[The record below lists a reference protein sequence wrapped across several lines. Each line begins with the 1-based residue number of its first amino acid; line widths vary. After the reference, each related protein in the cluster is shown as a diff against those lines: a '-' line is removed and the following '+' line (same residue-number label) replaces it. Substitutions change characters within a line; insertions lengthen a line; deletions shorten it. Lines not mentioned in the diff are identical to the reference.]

1 MYRGINIKHAA
12 FISFVFLAAFALLV
26 LRRPDILFN
35 AQPWA
40 EDGTVWMQGIHNN
53 GFFNTIFMPQNG
65 YYQSISKISYGI
77 GMMFGLENA
86 ALVSNIIAIC
96 IRASMC
102 AFILSNRMSNF
113 GFTPRL
119 AIALYLI
126 FMPNIAEG
134 YINIT
139 NAHWYLAMY
148 LTMTLVATT
157 ANTKLEIAHDYAL
170 LIIAGLSGPFIVFI
184 APCLIIKRIIERNG
198 FLNAIKKINAF
209 DVLTGFIC
217 IIQIIAILTTV
228 NETRTT
234 APLGA
239 TFTLLTQIISYRVIL
254 GTFFYTPQALW
265 LVDNIPLMMFMFF
278 SFIVVFVFALFKKNK
293 YLIILSPLPILM
305 ITFALAK
312 PMMSNIDPQWP
323 KFLIPGSGD
332 RYFFIT
338 NVFFFAFIIYLISL
352 VGKFSNILIITFLII
367 LTPLASTYASIYP
380 LAEYG
385 YKDNIKKYY
394 ELKDGEYIDIMINPK
409 WNMRLYKK

>member
-1 MYRGINIKHAA
+1 
-12 FISFVFLAAFALLV
+12 
-26 LRRPDILFN
+26 
-35 AQPWA
+35 
-40 EDGTVWMQGIHNN
+40 
-53 GFFNTIFMPQNG
+53 
-65 YYQSISKISYGI
+65 
-77 GMMFGLENA
+77 
-86 ALVSNIIAIC
+86 
-96 IRASMC
+96 
-102 AFILSNRMSNF
+102 
-113 GFTPRL
+113 
-119 AIALYLI
+119 
-126 FMPNIAEG
+126 
-134 YINIT
+134 
-139 NAHWYLAMY
+139 
-148 LTMTLVATT
+148 
-157 ANTKLEIAHDYAL
+157 
-170 LIIAGLSGPFIVFI
+170 
-184 APCLIIKRIIERNG
+184 
-198 FLNAIKKINAF
+198 F

-293 YLIILSPLPILM
+293 YLLILSPLPILM

-352 VGKFSNILIITFLII
+352 VGKFSNILIIIFLII

-394 ELKDGEYIDIMINPK
+394 ELKDGEYTLI
-409 WNMRLYKK
+409 